1 MFVPYPEKAFPV
13 VPEGIDVLQCG
24 SRGEK
29 ALLRGLVSVK
39 ERSSVIGGSGS
50 LNIYTGSNRDT
61 KGRKGYSRYM
71 RINTRCIYN
80 I

>member
-1 MFVPYPEKAFPV
+1 MAPFQLV
-13 VPEGIDVLQCG
+13 G
-24 SRGEK
+24 SC
-29 ALLRGLVSVK
+29 LLMWDLVK